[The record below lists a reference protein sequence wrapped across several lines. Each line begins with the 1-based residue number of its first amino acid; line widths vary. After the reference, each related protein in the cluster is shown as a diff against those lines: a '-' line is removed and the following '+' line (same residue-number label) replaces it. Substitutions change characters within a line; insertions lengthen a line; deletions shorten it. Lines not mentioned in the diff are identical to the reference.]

1 MAKASAI
8 LRGLLAQTGSTWATR
23 ADFEALLRKSGMTLA
38 SVDADQTVTSKNG
51 LYTTKEIDE
60 QENQIAIHVMRLLLC
75 STPLV
80 IEESKIDALIEKFEQ
95 EENGGRK
102 LHYHQKDGVK
112 MVVKYGFSILTGGP
126 GTGKTTVLSCITYV
140 LRAIK
145 KDASIK
151 YTAPTG
157 KAARRISESTGE
169 YASTTYKEF
178 GITPDCKYANEFEGD
193 VLFVDESSMND
204 NEILS
209 IFIEACKTGTK
220 VCLVGDIDQLP
231 SVGIGA
237 CLRDLIA
244 SKTVPVTMLTHTFR
258 QDNSSKLFANIVN
271 IRTGSTEIVEGD
283 DYKAYNIPSL
293 RDKDAEESLAMD
305 KLKEVYLE
313 QAEKYG
319 AENVVVLV
327 PYRKSNFC
335 SNWCNQVIQKL
346 ANKRTQGFR
355 YTNNEEKCTFFF
367 KEGDFVMQ
375 LENREDC
382 ANGDVGEVIS
392 VSAEGVT
399 VKYVDCEVHY
409 YPEELNQLTLAYAMS
424 IHKSQ
429 GSEYPSVIMV
439 LLNEHKAML
448 QRNLLYTGVTR
459 AKKECAVIYQ
469 EEAYKQA
476 VSTIADDN
484 RRTLLK
490 EKLIKVRQT
499 YKVAYG
505 I

>member
-1 MAKASAI
+1 MTKTAAVLK
-8 LRGLLAQTGSTWATR
+8 GLLGKTGSTWATR
-23 ADFEALLRKSGMTLA
+23 ADFVESLKKNGMNLSATNGDE
-38 SVDADQTVTSKNG
+38 SIVSYNG
-51 LYTTKEIDE
+51 LYTTADIDE
-60 QENQIAIHVMRLLLC
+60 QENQIAVHVLRLLLC

-80 IEESKIDALIEKFEQ
+80 IEESKIDALIEKFEK
-95 EENGGRK
+95 EENGGRQ

-145 KDASIK
+145 RDAAIK

-169 YASTTYKEF
+169 YASTTFKEF
-178 GITPDCKYANEFEGD
+178 GITPDCKVADEFDGD

-204 NEILS
+204 NEIFS

-231 SVGIGA
+231 SVGLGA

-271 IRTGSTEIVEGD
+271 IRTGCTEIVQGD
-283 DYKAYNIPSL
+283 DYKAYEIPNV
-293 RDKDAEESLAMD
+293 RDDKAEEQLAM
-305 KLKEVYLE
+305 KNLKEVYLE
-313 QAEKYG
+313 QAAKYG

-327 PYRKSNFC
+327 PYRRSMFC
-335 SNWCNQVIQKL
+335 SNWCNLEIQKL
-346 ANKRTQGFR
+346 ANRRTLGYR
-355 YTNNEEKCTFFF
+355 YSNEAENCTFFF
-367 KEGDFVMQ
+367 KEDDFVMQ
-375 LENREDC
+375 LENREEC
-382 ANGDVGEVIS
+382 ANGDVGQVIH

-399 VKYVDCEVHY
+399 VRFIDCDVHY
-409 YPEELNQLTLAYAMS
+409 YPEELYQLTLAYAMS
-424 IHKSQ
+424 IHSAKRSCMKSA
-429 GSEYPSVIMV
+429 G
-439 LLNEHKAML
+439 
-448 QRNLLYTGVTR
+448 
-459 AKKECAVIYQ
+459 
-469 EEAYKQA
+469 
-476 VSTIADDN
+476 
-484 RRTLLK
+484 
-490 EKLIKVRQT
+490 
-499 YKVAYG
+499 G